1 MGTRT
6 SSAALFM
13 IAGALLA
20 LSCTA
25 VINRA
30 VLPAKM
36 PVVKK
41 SVEPEYP
48 LAARRNTIQGTT
60 LLDVLVRRDGLV
72 GKTRVYRSSGSDEL
86 DASAKA
92 AARQFEFAPA
102 EDAKGNPVAVWIR
115 QPFIF
120 KLETLYNDN
129 RPAPEI
135 PEYMTAAVMP
145 EIITDFPAAIPDT
158 AWQPGM
164 EGEVRLHLWLRHAG
178 TVAVARVHV
187 SSGSQLLDDAAVKAA
202 LVCVYSPAR
211 TAHGEPVNIWLER
224 VVRFSRPQH

>member
-1 MGTRT
+1 
-6 SSAALFM
+6 M
-13 IAGALLA
+13 IAGALVG

-25 VINRA
+25 VINQA
-30 VLPAKM
+30 VLPTKM

-41 SVEPEYP
+41 SIEPEYP
-48 LAARRNTIQGTT
+48 LAARKNTIQGTA
-60 LLDVLVRRDGLV
+60 LLDMLVREDGLV
-72 GKTRVYRSSGSDEL
+72 GRTRLYRSSGHDEL
-86 DASAKA
+86 DAAAKA
-92 AARQFEFAPA
+92 AARQFEFVPA

-129 RPAPEI
+129 RPAPES

-145 EIITDFPAAIPDT
+145 EIITDVPATIPDT
-158 AWQPGM
+158 AWQPRM

-187 SSGSQLLDDAAVKAA
+187 SSGWQLLDDAAVKAA
-202 LVCVYSPAR
+202 LMCVYSPAR
-211 TAHGEPVNIWLER
+211 NARGEPVNIWIER
-224 VVRFSRPQH
+224 VSRFSRP